1 MKKELSLL
9 LTLALISTSLVGCT
23 FNTTTEPEHSTSPK
37 DTVSNEEFEN
47 ESTPDETE
55 SETITEESDTE
66 SISDKIEPN
75 TEKLIEYTN
84 EEAEIPQSLIE
95 AVKKCY
101 DVEFGSYLYGDIDRD
116 NEKELL
122 AAYLDY
128 SVGEWKIVK
137 LENDSSQVEDFY
149 SISLYGA
156 YEKCEMDLI
165 DFKTEIH
172 IAVNLNSD
180 WGTDYDSHILSMD
193 QSEVTEKL
201 SLFASVYQNEN
212 GNILVQRTACNNCID
227 TTTGMMMG
235 RTWSYSYLN
244 YDTESG
250 QYQEYAAY
258 EITEEEFLEYEGA
271 LEIIQSIK
279 DQYDDKELK
288 LCFYRRNNG
297 IMYVQYEYM
306 ENSIITYEYYTLYYE
321 GKTILNQPDLSSG
334 MIDKGS
340 TNLETI

>member
-9 LTLALISTSLVGCT
+9 LTLALISTTLVGCT
-23 FNTTTEPEHSTSPK
+23 FNTTIEQEHSTSPK
-37 DTVSNEEFEN
+37 DTSSNK
-47 ESTPDETE
+47 ESETE
-55 SETITEESDTE
+55 SIPGE
-66 SISDKIEPN
+66 IEPE
-75 TEKLIEYTN
+75 TDELIEYTN
-84 EEAEIPQSLIE
+84 DESEIPQELIE
-95 AVKKCY
+95 AVKNCY
-101 DVEFGSYLYGDIDRD
+101 DAEFGSYLYGDIDRD

-137 LENDSSQVEDFY
+137 LENSSSQAEDFY

-156 YEKCEMDLI
+156 YEKCDMELI
-165 DFKTEIH
+165 DLKTEIH
-172 IAVNLNSD
+172 LAINLNSE
-180 WGTDYDSHILSMD
+180 WGTDYDSHILSID

-212 GNILVQRTACNNCID
+212 GNIIVQRTACNNCID

>member
-1 MKKELSLL
+1 MKKELSLFLSATL
-9 LTLALISTSLVGCT
+9 LSTALVGCASNMT
-23 FNTTTEPEHSTSPK
+23 YEQQQSTSQKDTTSNETSTEPAP
-37 DTVSNEEFEN
+37 
-47 ESTPDETE
+47 ET
-55 SETITEESDTE
+55 SETVPDGTQTETVPEETQAETD
-66 SISDKIEPN
+66 
-75 TEKLIEYTN
+75 KLIEYTN
-84 EEAEIPQSLIE
+84 DETEIPQELIE
-95 AVKKCY
+95 AVKNCY
-101 DVEFGSYLYGDIDRD
+101 EAEFGSYLYGDIDRD

-137 LENDSSQVEDFY
+137 LENDSSLAEDFY

-156 YEKCEMDLI
+156 YEKCEMELI
-165 DFKTEIH
+165 DLKTEIH
-172 IAVNLNSD
+172 IVIQLNSE
-180 WGTDYDSHILSMD
+180 WGTDYDSHILAID

-201 SLFASVYQNEN
+201 SLFATVYQNEN
-212 GNILVQRTACNNCID
+212 GNIIIQRTACNNCID

-244 YDTESG
+244 YDTDSG

-279 DQYDDKELK
+279 DNYDNKELK
-288 LCFYRRNNG
+288 LSFYRRNNG

-321 GKTILNQPDLSSG
+321 DQKILNQPELSSG